1 MRLGIV
7 TDSACDLPR
16 SFFDEYGITILPISF
31 RSGDKVLVDQR
42 DPAATQ
48 AFYQRLV
55 AGESDHE
62 SVAFAKEQIEDLFLS
77 RLVLDYDCVFCIT
90 LSATLGVTFQN
101 ASQASFAILNRYREV
116 R

>member
-7 TDSACDLPR
+7 TDSGCDLLR

-48 AFYQRLV
+48 TFYQRVV

-62 SVAFAKEQIEDLFLS
+62 SVAFTKVQIEDLFLS
-77 RLVLDYDCVFCIT
+77 RPGCDRCRGGADGETRCDCDAN
-90 LSATLGVTFQN
+90 S
-101 ASQASFAILNRYREV
+101 RPHR
-116 R
+116 